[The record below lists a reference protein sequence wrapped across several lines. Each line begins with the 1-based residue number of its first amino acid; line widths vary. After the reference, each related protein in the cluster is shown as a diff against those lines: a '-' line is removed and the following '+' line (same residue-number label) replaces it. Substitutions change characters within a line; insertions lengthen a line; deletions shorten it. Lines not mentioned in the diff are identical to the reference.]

1 MRLPLLALAFTFT
14 LVASTLAVDP
24 PNPVEAKLREGLK
37 STMLQLRTVQG
48 EKAALEAEK
57 AELEAKV
64 AELTEKADKLEKQ
77 SSDDK
82 AAADKRIAEQVE
94 RLVERGNAVTKL
106 ETDLAASQKACKEA
120 AALAAKK
127 EAERAK
133 VNSEKIVLERKVA
146 DQQTKNAE
154 MYKLGSEILTRYE
167 KFGLGTAIVAREPFV
182 GLTRVKL
189 QNLIQDY
196 GDKLADQKIKP

>member
-1 MRLPLLALAFTFT
+1 MHPSLIFFTVTLAF
-14 LVASTLAVDP
+14 VASTLAVEA
-24 PNPVEAKLREGLK
+24 PNPVEAKLRDGLK
-37 STMLQLRTVQG
+37 NTMLQLRTVQG

-64 AELTEKADKLEKQ
+64 AELTEKVDKLEKQ
-77 SSDDK
+77 STDDK

-106 ETDLAASQKACKEA
+106 ETDLAASQKAHKEA

-133 VNSEKIVLERKVA
+133 VNSDKIVLERKVA

-154 MYKLGSEILTRYE
+154 LYKLGSEILTRYE